1 MAAESPSN
9 DRRLLNVSERWQR
22 LFRLALSLTYPQ
34 ELSKFKLANDG
45 HKQAFAHVL
54 DLAYGRKGPLK
65 WRIMT
70 VRLIISCL
78 CETLPTSRSPYSP
91 TPPHQHLRES
101 FHPSSARVHPCTV
114 QSLLRCSYPLI
125 LARLGSPPNH
135 PIFAGRRRYH
145 RGQIRHRKM
154 LVYLDHLA
162 SVEKSTSAGA
172 IFRANGN
179 GCTHPLRFLWDNR
192 ERRRLLP
199 KRMPSSPPGF
209 EVSACKLRGY

>member
-9 DRRLLNVSERWQR
+9 DRQLSIVSERWKR
-22 LFRLALSLTYPQ
+22 LFRLALSLTSLQ
-34 ELSKFKLANDG
+34 ELSKLKLANDG
-45 HKQAFAHVL
+45 HNLAFAHVL

-65 WRIMT
+65 WRIMA
-70 VRLIISCL
+70 VCLVISCL

-125 LARLGSPPNH
+125 PARMGGPLSH

-145 RGQIRHRKM
+145 
-154 LVYLDHLA
+154 
-162 SVEKSTSAGA
+162 
-172 IFRANGN
+172 
-179 GCTHPLRFLWDNR
+179 
-192 ERRRLLP
+192 
-199 KRMPSSPPGF
+199 
-209 EVSACKLRGY
+209 